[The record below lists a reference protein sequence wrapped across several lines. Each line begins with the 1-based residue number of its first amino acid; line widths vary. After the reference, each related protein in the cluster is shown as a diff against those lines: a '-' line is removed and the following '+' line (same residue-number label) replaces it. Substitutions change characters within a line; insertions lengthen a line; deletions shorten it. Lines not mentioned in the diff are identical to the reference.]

1 MKIYIL
7 KFKVQSVDATREINF
22 GSIELK
28 YLMLW
33 VKKENNHVIQAF
45 QEGLWEVNE
54 EWQIRFCEV

>member
-54 EWQIRFCEV
+54 E